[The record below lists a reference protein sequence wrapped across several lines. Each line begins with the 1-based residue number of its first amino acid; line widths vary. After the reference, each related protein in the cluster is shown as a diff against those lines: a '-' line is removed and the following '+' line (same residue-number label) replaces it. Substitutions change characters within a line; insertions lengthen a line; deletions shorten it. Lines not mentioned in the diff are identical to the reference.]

1 MRNPTS
7 GYAPVSTASPD
18 DDDNNNGYDLDDLVA
33 KPLPPIPTPPKF
45 DPRAFRLYRRDL
57 VSFSLSFLV
66 SLPLVLLLALL
77 TGDGS
82 LFGYHSSSPSA
93 TNQAQKP
100 NGKFIVPG
108 GVGVGGNGNGGGGC
122 EPTST
127 VPQYFNTED
136 GKWAGPTAT
145 GKAGFLAQTR
155 EWDLERG
162 NRKQTW
168 VPNEPL
174 QTQVPVK
181 GGGDQSEEG
190 KSIFG
195 EMGFL
200 TPYKPSNGFGV
211 EEWPMPAGAEI
222 VQVQMLS
229 RHGSRYPTIG
239 SNVYGFGERIKEGK
253 LSGGFRAKGELGF
266 LNEWEYELGE
276 EILVP
281 KGRQELF
288 DSGVLH
294 AYMYGRLYN
303 PHSKIIVRTTTQDR
317 MLKSAE
323 NFVAGFFGLEWTRNA
338 TIEVIIEGA
347 GYNNSLAGYMNCP
360 NGGKVD
366 GGSKAQERWMGV
378 YLQNA
383 TERLG
388 KLVKGYK
395 WTVQDTYAAQTMCPY
410 ETVAY
415 GFSKFCELFTY
426 EEWLHFGYSIDL
438 NFYGNDAF
446 GSPVGRAIGL
456 GYQQEVVARLQN
468 RTLGY
473 SGSQINVT
481 LDNNTA
487 TFPLNQS
494 LYFDFS
500 HDTNIISI
508 LAAFG
513 LTQFAGTLDP
523 LTYPG
528 QHNFTV
534 SDMTPFGARLD
545 IEIIKTQKPVLAD
558 REIDERGGE
567 TEYVHFVLN
576 QRTVHLGWSLEECD
590 GTRKDGW
597 CELGAF
603 LKAQERMGKMARYEE
618 ACHGDWDMKNW
629 EYGRVWDGVPV

>member
-1 MRNPTS
+1 MRNPAGS
-7 GYAPVSTASPD
+7 GYAPVSTAD
-18 DDDNNNGYDLDDLVA
+18 HDNNNNTYPLDDLA
-33 KPLPPIPTPPKF
+33 GKPLPPIPRNF
-45 DPRAFRLYRRDL
+45 DPRAFRIYRRD
-57 VSFSLSFLV
+57 VVTFSLSFLV
-66 SLPLVLLLALL
+66 SLPLVLLVALF

-82 LFGYHSSSPSA
+82 LFGYRSSPSSSSSSSSSSIP
-93 TNQAQKP
+93 KP
-100 NGKFIVPG
+100 NGKFIVPVG
-108 GVGVGGNGNGGGGC
+108 GVGGC

-155 EWDLERG
+155 EWELEKG
-162 NRKQTW
+162 KTW

-174 QTQVPVK
+174 QTQVPVL
-181 GGGDQSEEG
+181 GGDGSEKG

-195 EMGFL
+195 EMGYL
-200 TPYKPSNGFGV
+200 TPYKPSDGFGV
-211 EEWPMPAGAEI
+211 EEWPMPEGAEI

-239 SNVYGFGERIKEGK
+239 SNVDGLGRRIGEAKK
-253 LSGGFRAKGELGF
+253 KGGFKARGELDF
-266 LNEWEYELGE
+266 LNEWSYELGE

-281 KGRQELF
+281 KGRQELY

-294 AYMYGRLYN
+294 AYMYGKLYN
-303 PHSKIIVRTTTQDR
+303 PNSKIIVRTTTQDR

-323 NFVAGFFGLEWTRNA
+323 NFMAGFFGLEWTRNA
-338 TIEVIIEGA
+338 TIEVIIEDA
-347 GYNNSLAGYMNCP
+347 GYNNSLAGYLNCP
-360 NGGKVD
+360 NGNKVN
-366 GGSKAQERWMGV
+366 GGSKAQEKWVEV

-388 KLVKGYK
+388 KLVEGYE

-438 NFYGNDAF
+438 NFYGNDGL

-468 RTLGY
+468 HTLGY

-481 LDNNTA
+481 LDNNTE

-523 LTYPG
+523 LKYPG

-545 IEIIKTQKPVLAD
+545 IEIIKTQKPVLAN
-558 REIDERGGE
+558 REVDESGKE

-590 GTRKDGW
+590 GARKDGW

-603 LKAQERMGKMARYEE
+603 LKAQERMGKLARYEE
-618 ACHGDWDMKNW
+618 ACHGELGADNW

>member
-7 GYAPVSTASPD
+7 GYAPVSTTD
-18 DDDNNNGYDLDDLVA
+18 EDNAYPMDDLA
-33 KPLPPIPTPPKF
+33 GKPLPPTPQF
-45 DPRAFRLYRRDL
+45 NPRAFRIYRRDL

-66 SLPLVLLLALL
+66 SLPLVLLLALF

-82 LFGYHSSSPSA
+82 LFGYHSSPSTTTTSP
-93 TNQAQKP
+93 KP
-100 NGKFIVPG
+100 NGKFIVPS
-108 GVGVGGNGNGGGGC
+108 GVGHGDGGC

-136 GKWAGPTAT
+136 GKWAGPTVT
-145 GKAGFLAQTR
+145 GKAGFMAQTR
-155 EWDLERG
+155 EWDLEKG
-162 NRKQTW
+162 KTW
-168 VPNEPL
+168 APNEPL
-174 QTQVPVK
+174 QTQVPVL
-181 GGGDQSEEG
+181 GGDQSG
-190 KSIFG
+190 KGQSIFDQIG
-195 EMGFL
+195 YL
-200 TPYKPSNGFGV
+200 TPYRPSNGFGV
-211 EEWPMPAGAEI
+211 EEYPMPDGAEI
-222 VQVQMLS
+222 VQVQMVS
-229 RHGSRYPTIG
+229 RHGSRYPEVG
-239 SNVYGFGERIKEGK
+239 SRIDALGRRIKEAKTKGK
-253 LSGGFRAKGELGF
+253 FKANGELGF
-266 LNEWEYELGE
+266 LNSWEYELGA
-276 EILVP
+276 EIMVP

-294 AYMYGRLYN
+294 AYMYGKLYN
-303 PHSKIIVRTTTQDR
+303 PNSKIIVRTTTQDR

-323 NFVAGFFGLEWTRNA
+323 NFMAGFFGLEWTNNA
-338 TIEVIIEGA
+338 TIEVIIEDA
-347 GYNNSLAGYMNCP
+347 GYNNSLAGYLNCP
-360 NGGKVD
+360 NRDKVH
-366 GGSKAQERWMGV
+366 GGSDAQQTWVRT

-383 TERLG
+383 TERM
-388 KLVKGYK
+388 KDLVEGYD
-395 WTVQDTYAAQTMCPY
+395 WTVDDTYAAQTMCPY
-410 ETVAY
+410 ETVSY
-415 GFSKFCELFTY
+415 GFSKFCELFTH

-438 NFYGNDAF
+438 SFYGNDGF

-468 RTLGY
+468 HTLGY

-481 LDNNTA
+481 LDNNTG

-523 LTYPG
+523 REYPG

-545 IEIIKTQKPVLAD
+545 IEIIKTEKPLLAN
-558 REIDERGGE
+558 READETGGE
-567 TEYVHFVLN
+567 TKYVHFVLN

-590 GTRKDGW
+590 GERKDGW

-603 LKAQERMGKMARYEE
+603 LKAQKRMGEMARYEE
-618 ACHGDWDMKNW
+618 ACHGEWDAKNW
-629 EYGRVWDGVPV
+629 EYGHVLDGAPV

>member
-1 MRNPTS
+1 MRNAPNTG
-7 GYAPVSTASPD
+7 GYAPVSTT
-18 DDDNNNGYDLDDLVA
+18 DNNDDAIDMEDLTIA
-33 KPLPPIPTPPKF
+33 KPPPIETF
-45 DPRAFRLYRRDL
+45 NPRAFRLYRRD
-57 VSFSLSFLV
+57 VISFSLSLLV
-66 SLPLVLLLALL
+66 SLPLVMLFAIV
-77 TGDGS
+77 TGDGF
-82 LFGYHSSSPSA
+82 LFGYHSSPSTTA
-93 TNQAQKP
+93 APKP
-100 NGKFIVPG
+100 NNKFIIPG
-108 GVGVGGNGNGGGGC
+108 G
-122 EPTST
+122 
-127 VPQYFNTED
+127 YFNTED

-145 GKAGFLAQTR
+145 GRQAFMAQTR
-155 EWDLERG
+155 EWGTDLG
-162 NRKQTW
+162 KGKTW

-174 QTQVPVK
+174 QTQVPVR
-181 GGGDQSEEG
+181 GGDQSERG
-190 KSIFG
+190 KSIFE

-200 TPYKPSNGFGV
+200 APYRPSNGFGV
-211 EEWPMPAGAEI
+211 EEWPMPEGAEI

-239 SNVYGFGERIKEGK
+239 SNVYGFGERIKEAK
-253 LSGGFRAKGELGF
+253 KKRKGGFKAKGELGF
-266 LNEWEYELGE
+266 LNEWEYELGK

-281 KGRQELF
+281 KGRQELY

-294 AYMYGRLYN
+294 AYMYGKLYN
-303 PHSKIIVRTTTQDR
+303 PNSKIIVRTTTQDR

-323 NFVAGFFGLEWTRNA
+323 NFMAGFFGLEWTRNA
-338 TIEVIIEGA
+338 TIEVIIEGQ
-347 GYNNSLAGYMNCP
+347 GFNNSLAGYLNCP
-360 NGGKVD
+360 NEGKVD
-366 GGSKAQERWMGV
+366 GGSKAREKWIGV

-388 KLVKGYK
+388 KLVEGYE

-438 NFYGNDAF
+438 YFYGNDAF

-468 RTLGY
+468 HTLGY

-508 LAAFG
+508 LTAFG

-523 LTYPG
+523 GKYPG
-528 QHNFTV
+528 PHNFTV

-545 IEIIKTQKPVLAD
+545 IEIIKTQRPILANGEVD
-558 REIDERGGE
+558 DVSGGGE
-567 TEYVHFVLN
+567 TKYVHFVLN

-590 GTRKDGW
+590 GKRRDGW

-603 LKAQERMGKMARYEE
+603 LRAQERMGREARYEE
-618 ACHGDWDMKNW
+618 ACFGGWGGEKKNW
-629 EYGRVWDGVPV
+629 EYGGVWDGVPV